1 MNVSQ
6 HLVPFM
12 VTVTMIMIMLVIM
25 DVLVKAVLTISV
37 EDTTLTLL
45 VVGYKAVLDELSGT
59 VGMKIVRHVI
69 ALLLHVVAQ
78 LVEGRC
84 RDHMALTVDLPSDGG
99 VLGADLVASRSS
111 GGGSSI
117 VGQIRT
123 IVAIDNHG
131 PHHVRVEILLI
142 VHDGK
147 DLRLDADGVGNVLGL
162 QGGNDVGGEVAE
174 HPVVEGSLVLIDR
187 ATSAGGRVGPMDL
200 VSLANL
206 HALAMLPFIRL
217 GELLVLAVVVVAAE
231 TGADLLLAKTARSR
245 SRNVAVWAAPILVV
259 LADGIMLGTKMPVD
273 VDGAHG

>member
-1 MNVSQ
+1 
-6 HLVPFM
+6 
-12 VTVTMIMIMLVIM
+12 
-25 DVLVKAVLTISV
+25 
-37 EDTTLTLL
+37 
-45 VVGYKAVLDELSGT
+45 
-59 VGMKIVRHVI
+59 
-69 ALLLHVVAQ
+69 
-78 LVEGRC
+78 
-84 RDHMALTVDLPSDGG
+84 MALAVDLPSDGC

-142 VHDGK
+142 VHDSK
-147 DLRLDADGVGNVLGL
+147 DLCLDADGVGNVLGL

-174 HPVVEGSLVLIDR
+174 HPVIKGSLVLIDR

-245 SRNVAVWAAPILVV
+245 SRNVAVWAVSILVV
-259 LADGIMLGTKMPVD
+259 LADGIMLGTKMPVN